1 MSLRRTRTRTLAAVG
16 LLAAAGLFLTGC
28 GPEESSAA
36 PAASST
42 TDAGADA
49 GTEPPADPA
58 DPGDDAAADPG
69 AVDNPD
75 ANDGG
80 EGEAGADNRVDGTV
94 TGPLT
99 YVAPGKLEVD
109 GRPFWVAEDTEIT
122 GGEIC
127 GDPETPEAET
137 CTPEELDDY
146 AKAGGPDVTV
156 TIKKGIAEQVTQASL

>member
-1 MSLRRTRTRTLAAVG
+1 MSLRRTRPRTLAAVG
-16 LLAAAGLFLTGC
+16 FLAAAGLFLTAC

-36 PAASST
+36 PTGGST
-42 TDAGADA
+42 ADAGADA
-49 GTEPPADPA
+49 STKPPADPTA
-58 DPGDDAAADPG
+58 DTTADTGDDAAADPG

-75 ANDGG
+75 
-80 EGEAGADNRVDGTV
+80 EAGADNREDGTV

-99 YVAPGKLEVD
+99 YLAPGKLEVD
-109 GRPFWVAEDTEIT
+109 GRPFWVAEDTEII

-137 CTPEELDDY
+137 CTPDELDDY

-156 TIKKGIAEQVTQASL
+156 TIKKGIAERVTQVSS

>member
-28 GPEESSAA
+28 GPEESSTA

-49 GTEPPADPA
+49 STEPPADS
-58 DPGDDAAADPG
+58 GDDAPADPG
-69 AVDNPD
+69 AVESPD
-75 ANDGG
+75 D
-80 EGEAGADNRVDGTV
+80 EAGADNRLDGTV

-99 YVAPGKLEVD
+99 YLAPGKLEVD
-109 GRPFWVAEDTEIT
+109 GRPFWVAADTEII

-137 CTPEELDDY
+137 CTPEQLDDY

-156 TIKKGIAEQVTQASL
+156 TIKKGIAERVTQASS

>member
-16 LLAAAGLFLTGC
+16 VLAAAGLFLTGC

-49 GTEPPADPA
+49 STEPPAGA
-58 DPGDDAAADPG
+58 GDDAGDEATADPG
-69 AVDNPD
+69 AVDSPD
-75 ANDGG
+75 D
-80 EGEAGADNRVDGTV
+80 EAGADNRVDGTV

-99 YVAPGKLEVD
+99 YLAPGKLEVD
-109 GRPFWVAEDTEIT
+109 GRPFWVAEDTEIV

-137 CTPEELDDY
+137 CTPEQLDDY

-156 TIKKGIAEQVTQASL
+156 TIKKGIAERVTQASS